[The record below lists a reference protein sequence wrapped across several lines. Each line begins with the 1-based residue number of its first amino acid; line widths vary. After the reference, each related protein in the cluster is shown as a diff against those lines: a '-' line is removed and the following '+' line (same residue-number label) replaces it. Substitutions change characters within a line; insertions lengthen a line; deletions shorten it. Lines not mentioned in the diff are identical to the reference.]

1 MHRVYPH
8 QTNRT
13 RGQEPQKPTPVAAI
27 YTRISLD
34 LGFDELAVERQET
47 ECRRRA
53 GQDGI
58 EIPPDRVYVDI
69 SKSAYKKVKRPAYER
84 LLADVY
90 AGEVN
95 RVYVWDLDRLTRQ
108 PVQMNEWIELADA
121 GACFVVEAHG
131 LELDLTKPGQILIAR
146 IRTDVAENESRHK
159 GERHAAAARQRAEK
173 GYVRPCGKR
182 TFGYVK
188 EGGTPSSPRPSA
200 CA

>member
-1 MHRVYPH
+1 MHRLYPH

-90 AGEVN
+90 AGEAH
-95 RVYVWDLDRLTRQ
+95 R
-108 PVQMNEWIELADA
+108 ADA

>member
-1 MHRVYPH
+1 MHRLYPH

-69 SKSAYKKVKRPAYER
+69 SSPPTRRSSAPP
-84 LLADVY
+84 
-90 AGEVN
+90 
-95 RVYVWDLDRLTRQ
+95 T
-108 PVQMNEWIELADA
+108 
-121 GACFVVEAHG
+121 
-131 LELDLTKPGQILIAR
+131 
-146 IRTDVAENESRHK
+146 
-159 GERHAAAARQRAEK
+159 
-173 GYVRPCGKR
+173 
-182 TFGYVK
+182 
-188 EGGTPSSPRPSA
+188 SA
-200 CA
+200 CSPTCTPAR